1 MKPNSCVWL
10 VVVCAALLQ
19 GCASASGV
27 TDLDSVA
34 FRRTSAQRA
43 AVELSKDEAQAEAA
57 WAVPFSRVAN
67 HVYCKYA
74 ENDPSTDKNDPN
86 CQSYPELSKLNWKHL
101 YDWQSIL
108 TPEEQKA
115 GLGFMAFARAESGTT
130 GVIVIGFKGTDFK
143 SAADWR
149 SNLRWLTRFLPLSG
163 QDQYQ
168 LVHSHAEE
176 WVDRAL
182 ARAKQEFPAAA
193 GFDIY
198 TTGHSLGGGLAQ
210 LLAYSDYRV
219 KGAVVFDTTP
229 VTGYTTLVTDD
240 QVNCSARVIR
250 IYERGEALQYVRS
263 VLRRFYPLS
272 KNITELSFDLIHAGG
287 NPVGNHSM
295 SLFRKGL
302 EDRAKSGSRTVL
314 PITTL
319 PGEADCECY
328 GKRHPQH
335 RSPDAAVCQ
344 PRDIAGR

>member
-1 MKPNSCVWL
+1 MQPISCVWL
-10 VVVCAALLQ
+10 IILCAALLQ
-19 GCASASGV
+19 GCASANRGN
-27 TDLDSVA
+27 DLDSVA
-34 FRRTSAQRA
+34 FRRTSAQRT
-43 AVELSKDEAQAEAA
+43 AVELSKDEARDEAL

-74 ENDPSTDKNDPN
+74 TDDPSVDKKDPN
-86 CQSYPELSKLNWKHL
+86 CQSYPELSKLNWKQL
-101 YDWQSIL
+101 YDWRSIL
-108 TPEEQKA
+108 TQEEQKS

-130 GVIVIGFKGTDFK
+130 GVIVIGFKGTDFR

-149 SNLRWLTRFLPLSG
+149 SNLRWLTRFLPISG

-176 WVDRAL
+176 WIDRAL
-182 ARAKQEFPAAA
+182 ARAREEFPSVT
-193 GFDIY
+193 GFDVY

-229 VTGYTTLVTDD
+229 VTGYTNIVTND

-302 EDRAKSGSRTVL
+302 EDRAKSGSTTAL
-314 PITTL
+314 PINRL
-319 PGEADCECY
+319 PGEADCKCY
-328 GKRHPQH
+328 GKRHPKH
-335 RSPDAAVCQ
+335 RSQDAAMCQ
-344 PRDIAGR
+344 PHDSANQ